1 MIFIL
6 TLIIVLLLQVGSPWA
21 FVLLG
26 AAALVEVAEIV
37 FLRRWSKRLTRRYKP
52 VSPEEALVGLVAEV
66 VTPVAPT
73 DRFASA
79 VRSGRPRVPP
89 ARARE
94 RRFGSS
100 GSIHSPCSSFR
111 SRRERR

>member
-26 AAALVEVAEIV
+26 VAALAEVAEIV

-66 VTPVAPT
+66 VTPCRPNGQVRVRGEIWEATCPAGAGEG
-73 DRFASA
+73 AS
-79 VRSGRPRVPP
+79 VRVERVDSLTLFVVPQ
-89 ARARE
+89 
-94 RRFGSS
+94 
-100 GSIHSPCSSFR
+100 
-111 SRRERR
+111 SR

>member
-26 AAALVEVAEIV
+26 AAALVEVGEIV

-66 VTPVAPT
+66 VTPCRPNGQVRVRGEIWEATCPAGAGEG
-73 DRFASA
+73 AS
-79 VRSGRPRVPP
+79 VRVERVDSLTLFVVPQ
-89 ARARE
+89 
-94 RRFGSS
+94 
-100 GSIHSPCSSFR
+100 SP
-111 SRRERR
+111 

>member
-6 TLIIVLLLQVGSPWA
+6 TLITVLLLQVGSPWA

-66 VTPVAPT
+66 VTPCRPNGQVRVRGEIWEATCPGGAGEG
-73 DRFASA
+73 AS
-79 VRSGRPRVPP
+79 VRVERVDSLTLFVVPQ
-89 ARARE
+89 
-94 RRFGSS
+94 
-100 GSIHSPCSSFR
+100 SP
-111 SRRERR
+111 